1 MTTDYITMTEA
12 AKCSPGRPHI
22 STIWRWARKGVKAR
36 NGSRINLEH
45 IRAGGRLFTTEASL
59 ERFFKAVAEAD
70 QGYFMREPVTVT
82 YPKSRQRTARQREKD
97 IAEAEKALDRAGIL

>member
-36 NGSRINLEH
+36 NGTRINLEH
-45 IRAGGRLFTTEASL
+45 IRAGGRLFTTEVSL

-70 QGYFMREPVTVT
+70 RTYFARESTTILRRP
-82 YPKSRQRTARQREKD
+82 TARQREKQ
-97 IAEAEKALDRAGIL
+97 IAKSEETLRRAGIL